1 MAARFKADYRN
12 VHVEGLVGLHDDAVF
27 LDFEPVGAFRDG
39 SIVEKSI
46 PVSMIDDVSFRYG
59 LIGAKLRIRALEMR
73 CLCGIPW
80 RRGPDMELA
89 VSEREARKARA
100 LANEILAV
108 IRRIPDDA

>member
-1 MAARFKADYRN
+1 MGARFKADFRN
-12 VHVEGLVGLHDDAVF
+12 VHVEGLVGFHDDTVF
-27 LDFEPVGAFRDG
+27 LDFERVGAIRDG
-39 SIVEKSI
+39 RVVGESI

-59 LIGAKLRIRALEMR
+59 LIGAKLRIRVLEMR

-89 VSEREARKARA
+89 FSEREAREARA

-108 IRRIPDDA
+108 IRRISDDA